1 MPTVERFE
9 DLRVWQEAREIVVHV
24 YRLTRGFP
32 THERY
37 GLASQMQRAAV
48 SIPSNIA
55 EGHNRLH
62 KKEYIQFLNVAQGS
76 CAELET
82 QLVVAMELGYLN
94 PIKFEEIS
102 NQVDLEGKQIRALV
116 AKLTS
121 T

>member
-1 MPTVERFE
+1 MSDIKSYR
-9 DLRVWQEAREIVVHV
+9 DLRIWQNGIEIVKLI
-24 YRLTRGFP
+24 YDLTRSFP
-32 THERY
+32 KSEAY
-37 GLASQMQRAAV
+37 GLSSQMQRAAV